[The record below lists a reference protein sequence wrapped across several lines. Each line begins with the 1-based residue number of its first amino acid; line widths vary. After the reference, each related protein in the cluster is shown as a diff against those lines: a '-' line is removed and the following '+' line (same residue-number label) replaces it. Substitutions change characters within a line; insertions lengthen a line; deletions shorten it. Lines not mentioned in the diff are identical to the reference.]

1 MKREVALTA
10 SNTQEIE
17 FEYREG
23 DIFYNPE
30 KICGSVV

>member
-23 DIFYNPE
+23 NIFYNPGQYVE
-30 KICGSVV
+30 V